1 MAAIIYFASFVLILT
16 AAVRAQDPNSR
27 AKDSNRLASFHVFA
41 NSFSVM
47 TSHSTLPSVL
57 LHYLLRFV
65 PFTRIPGFPT
75 AMVPFF
81 WNGNGLGWEGIIT
94 VHGISYEYFGAGMT
108 GLPVLKNLKKV
119 VPLSVSCD
127 S

>member
-27 AKDSNRLASFHVFA
+27 AKDSNGLASFHVFA
-41 NSFSVM
+41 NSFLVM

-65 PFTRIPGFPT
+65 PLTRIPGFT
-75 AMVPFF
+75 ANNGIINNNGANFFGMAMV
-81 WNGNGLGWEGIIT
+81 LGERG
-94 VHGISYEYFGAGMT
+94 
-108 GLPVLKNLKKV
+108 
-119 VPLSVSCD
+119 
-127 S
+127 